1 MQEPK
6 RRKSR
11 SRTRSRRAHWKTTV
25 PSLVRCDNRACRE
38 LKLAHRACP
47 RCGQYRGRWVTA

>member
-11 SRTRSRRAHWKTTV
+11 SRTRSRRARWKATA
-25 PSLVRCDNRACRE
+25 PSLVPCSNKECRE
-38 LKLAHRACP
+38 PRLAHRACP
-47 RCGQYRGRWVTA
+47 TCGQYGNRSVTN